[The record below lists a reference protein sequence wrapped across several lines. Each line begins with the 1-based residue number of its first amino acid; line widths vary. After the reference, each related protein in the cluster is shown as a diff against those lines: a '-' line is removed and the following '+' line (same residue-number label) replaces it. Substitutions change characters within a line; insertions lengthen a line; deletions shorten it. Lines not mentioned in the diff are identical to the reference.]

1 MLSHWG
7 GIQHE
12 EHSQPL
18 NLETC
23 WTKAA
28 WRVLVRI
35 AVFDFGTVDHGFHI
49 PGLLIPFNI
58 MDLQGFPQY
67 AQEEVA

>member
-7 GIQHE
+7 RIQHE
-12 EHSQPL
+12 ERSQRF
-18 NLETC
+18 NLETS

-35 AVFDFGTVDHGFHI
+35 AGFDFGTVAHGFHI

-58 MDLQGFPQY
+58 MDLHGFPQY